1 MAKSRDMKLAESVAK
16 AGARM
21 IREYVKE
28 MRRQGRIKGNL
39 YIMIKDGKK
48 VAKLPFRE
56 TSST

>member
-21 IREYVKE
+21 IRDYVRE

-48 VAKLPFRE
+48 EAKLPFRE